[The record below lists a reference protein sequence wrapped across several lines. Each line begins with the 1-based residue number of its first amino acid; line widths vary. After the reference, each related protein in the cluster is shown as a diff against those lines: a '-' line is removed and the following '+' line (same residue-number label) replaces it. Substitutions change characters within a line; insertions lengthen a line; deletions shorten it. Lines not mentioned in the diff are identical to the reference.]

1 MRNKFSLL
9 AIAALMWLS
18 SCSPKTQF
26 DASGTFETEETIISA
41 EATGR
46 IKQFDIEEGQALK
59 AGQYIGFID
68 TAQLYFNKMNLQAQ
82 IQAGLSKRPDIAAQV
97 AALQVQLDNAKHE
110 QTRISNLVKADAATQ
125 KQLDDQTFMVSQ
137 IQKQIDAQLSTLD
150 ISTQSINKETVPLHA
165 LIDQMKDQISK
176 CYLVNPINGTVLAKY
191 ARLDEDATPGKP
203 LYKIADISS
212 LILRAY
218 VTDDQFTQIK
228 LGQKIRVFI
237 DSTADKYREYEGTVT
252 WISDKAEFTPKTIQT
267 KDERANLVWATK
279 IRVKNDGYLKIGM
292 YADIKFK

>member
-1 MRNKFSLL
+1 MNRISLL
-9 AIAALMWLS
+9 ALAALLCLS
-18 SCSPKTQF
+18 SCTQKSQF

-46 IKQFDIEEGQALK
+46 IKQFDVEEGQTLK
-59 AGQYIGFID
+59 AGQYVGFID
-68 TAQLYFNKMNLQAQ
+68 TAQLYFNKQNLLAQ
-82 IQAGLSKRPDIAAQV
+82 IQAGLSKKPEIGKQV
-97 AALQVQLDNAKHE
+97 GALEVQLENAKHE

-137 IQKQIDAQLSTLD
+137 VQKEIDAQLSTLD

-165 LIDQMKDQISK
+165 LIDQMNDQLKK
-176 CYLVNPINGTVLAKY
+176 CYLINPINGTVLSKY
-191 ARLDEDATPGKP
+191 ARLDEEATPGKP
-203 LYKIADISS
+203 LYKIADVSS
-212 LILRAY
+212 LLLRAY

-237 DSTADKYREYEGTVT
+237 DSTAGKYKEYEGVVT

-279 IRVKNDGYLKIGM
+279 IAVKNDGYLKIGM

>member
-1 MRNKFSLL
+1 MNRISLL
-9 AIAALMWLS
+9 AFAALIWLS
-18 SCSPKTQF
+18 SCTTKSKF

-46 IKQFDIEEGQALK
+46 IKQFDVEEGQTLK

-68 TAQLYFNKMNLQAQ
+68 TAQLYFNKQNLQAQ
-82 IQAGLSKRPDIAAQV
+82 IQAGLSKKPEIAKQIAA
-97 AALQVQLDNAKHE
+97 LEVQLDNAKHE

-125 KQLDDQTFMVSQ
+125 KQLDDQTYMVAQ

-150 ISTQSINKETVPLHA
+150 ISTQSINKETVPIRA
-165 LIDQMKDQISK
+165 LIDQIKDQLNK

-191 ARLDEDATPGKP
+191 ARLDEEATPGKP
-203 LYKIADISS
+203 LYKIADVSS
-212 LILRAY
+212 LLLRAY

-228 LGQKIRVFI
+228 LGQPIRVFI
-237 DSTADKYREYEGTVT
+237 DSTGGTYKEYQGTVT

-279 IRVKNDGYLKIGM
+279 IKVKNDGYLKIGM

>member
-1 MRNKFSLL
+1 MNRISLL
-9 AIAALMWLS
+9 AFAALIWLS
-18 SCSPKTQF
+18 SCTTKSKF

-46 IKQFDIEEGQALK
+46 IKQFDIEEGQTLK

-68 TAQLYFNKMNLQAQ
+68 TAQLYFNKQNLQAQ
-82 IQAGLSKRPDIAAQV
+82 IQAGLSKRPEIAKQIAA
-97 AALQVQLDNAKHE
+97 LEVQLDNAKHE

-125 KQLDDQTFMVSQ
+125 KQLDDQTYMVAQ

-150 ISTQSINKETVPLHA
+150 ISTQSINKETVPIRA
-165 LIDQMKDQISK
+165 LIDQIKDQLNK

-191 ARLDEDATPGKP
+191 ARLDEEATPGKP
-203 LYKIADISS
+203 LYKIADVSS
-212 LILRAY
+212 LLLRAY

-228 LGQKIRVFI
+228 LGQPIRVFI
-237 DSTADKYREYEGTVT
+237 DSTGGTYKEYQGVVT

-279 IRVKNDGYLKIGM
+279 IKVKNDGYLKIGM

>member
-1 MRNKFSLL
+1 MNKISLMAL
-9 AIAALMWLS
+9 AALIWFS
-18 SCSPKTQF
+18 SCTKKSQF
-26 DASGTFETEETIISA
+26 DASGTFETVENIISA

-46 IKQFDIEEGQALK
+46 IKQFDIEEGQTLK

-97 AALQVQLDNAKHE
+97 ASLQVQLANAQHE

-137 IQKQIDAQLSTLD
+137 IQKEIDAQLSTLD
-150 ISTQSINKETVPLHA
+150 ISTQSINKETVPLRA
-165 LIDQMKDQISK
+165 LIDQMNDQLSK
-176 CYLVNPINGTVLAKY
+176 CYLVNPINGTVLSKY
-191 ARLDEDATPGKP
+191 AQVDEDATPGKP
-203 LYKIADISS
+203 LYKIADMSS

-218 VTDDQFTQIK
+218 VTDDQFNQIK

-237 DSTADKYREYEGTVT
+237 DSTADKYKEYEGTVT

-279 IRVKNDGYLKIGM
+279 ITVKNDGYLKIGM

>member
-1 MRNKFSLL
+1 MKKLSYFAL
-9 AIAALMWLS
+9 IALIGLG
-18 SCSPKTQF
+18 SCTQKSKF

-46 IKQFDIEEGQALK
+46 IKEFNIEEGQTLK

-68 TAQLYFNKMNLQAQ
+68 TAQLYFNKRNLQAQ

-97 AALQVQLDNAKHE
+97 AALQVQLQNAQHE

-125 KQLDDQTFMVSQ
+125 KQLDDQTFMVAQ

-150 ISTQSINKETVPLHA
+150 ISTTSINKETVPLQA
-165 LIDQMKDQISK
+165 LIQQMNDQLAK

-191 ARLDEDATPGKP
+191 ARLDEEATPGKP
-203 LYKIADISS
+203 LYKIADVSS
-212 LILRAY
+212 LLLRAY
-218 VTDDQFTQIK
+218 VTNDQFAQIK
-228 LGQKIRVFI
+228 LGQKVKVFI
-237 DSTADKYREYEGTVT
+237 DSTDTQYKEYEGTVT
-252 WISDKAEFTPKTIQT
+252 WISDKAEFTPKTIET

-279 IRVKNDGYLKIGM
+279 ITVKNDGYLKIGM

>member
-1 MRNKFSLL
+1 MAL
-9 AIAALMWLS
+9 AALIW
-18 SCSPKTQF
+18 CSACTKKSQF

-41 EATGR
+41 EAMGR
-46 IKQFDIEEGQALK
+46 IKQFDVQEGQTLK

-68 TAQLYFNKMNLQAQ
+68 TAQLYFNKENLQAQ
-82 IQAGLSKRPDIAAQV
+82 IQAGLSKRPEIAKQI

-150 ISTQSINKETVPLHA
+150 ISTESINKETVPLRA
-165 LIDQMKDQISK
+165 LIDQMKDQLGK

-191 ARLDEDATPGKP
+191 ARLDEEATPGKP
-203 LYKIADISS
+203 LYKIADVSS

-218 VTDDQFTQIK
+218 VTDDQFSQIK

-279 IRVKNDGYLKIGM
+279 ITVKNDGYLKIGM

>member
-1 MRNKFSLL
+1 MMKRTSLL
-9 AIAALMWLS
+9 ALAALIWLS
-18 SCSPKTQF
+18 SCTPKSKF
-26 DASGTFETEETIISA
+26 DASGTFETEETVISA
-41 EATGR
+41 EASGR
-46 IKQFDIEEGQALK
+46 IKQFNIEEGQTLK
-59 AGQYIGFID
+59 AGEYIGFID
-68 TAQLYFNKMNLQAQ
+68 TAQLYFSKKNLEAQ
-82 IQAGLSKRPDIAAQV
+82 IQAGLSKRPDIATQV
-97 AALQVQLDNAKHE
+97 AALQVQLANAQHE
-110 QTRISNLVKADAATQ
+110 QTRIANLVKADAATQ

-150 ISTQSINKETVPLHA
+150 ISTESINKETVPLRA
-165 LIDQMKDQISK
+165 LIQQLNDQLNK

-191 ARLDEDATPGKP
+191 ARLDEEASPGKP
-203 LYKIADISS
+203 LYKIADVSS
-212 LILRAY
+212 LLLRAY

-237 DSTADKYREYEGTVT
+237 DSTADKYREYEGEVT